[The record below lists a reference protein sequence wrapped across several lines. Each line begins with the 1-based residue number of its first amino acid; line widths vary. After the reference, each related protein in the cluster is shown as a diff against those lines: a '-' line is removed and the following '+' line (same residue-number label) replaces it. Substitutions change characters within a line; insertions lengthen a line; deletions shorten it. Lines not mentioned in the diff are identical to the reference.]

1 MIALA
6 AEDLADLRRWALSAV
21 VVVTVYGS
29 IAAAMVAWHDPVDM
43 DEPAAGI
50 VIELSAVPVARVEQ
64 TDAQPG
70 PDMVMSDAS
79 PDRPTESLE
88 EKPEEKVEQKVEAKL
103 EQKVEEKIE
112 AKPVDEPP
120 PEVPPAPNP
129 EVAVPPPPPQQE
141 VKQETPQRQDPRP
154 PAPAN
159 SAPRVMSDLTA
170 AIPAAPVQG
179 VPTRSKLAAEQSWNR
194 EIAAVLRR
202 VLRYPPKADAR
213 NQTGKVMISIVLDR
227 QGRVIESRILRP
239 SGVAVLDE
247 EALAIVQRA
256 QPFPPPPAEVS
267 GERIERSVPVN
278 FLPAGTSTD
287 AKR

>member
-79 PDRPTESLE
+79 PDRPTDSLE
-88 EKPEEKVEQKVEAKL
+88 EKPEEKIEQKVEAKL
-103 EQKVEEKIE
+103 KQKVEEKIE
-112 AKPVDEPP
+112 SKPVEEPP

-141 VKQETPQRQDPRP
+141 VKQDTPQRQEPRP
-154 PAPAN
+154 PAPTNA
-159 SAPRVMSDLTA
+159 APRVMSDLTA

-194 EIAAVLRR
+194 QIAAVLRR
-202 VLRYPPKADAR
+202 VLRYPPNAR
-213 NQTGKVMISIVLDR
+213 GQTGKVMISIVLDR
-227 QGRVIESRILRP
+227 QGRVIESRILKP

-247 EALAIVQRA
+247 EALAIAQRA

-267 GERIERSVPVN
+267 GERIKRDVPVN
-278 FLPAGTSTD
+278 FLPAETLTD